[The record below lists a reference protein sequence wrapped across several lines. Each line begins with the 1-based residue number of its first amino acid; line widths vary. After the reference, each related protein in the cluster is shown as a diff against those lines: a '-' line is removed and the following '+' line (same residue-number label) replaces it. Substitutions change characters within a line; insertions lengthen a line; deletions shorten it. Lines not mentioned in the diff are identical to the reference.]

1 MMLLL
6 PMFRFFLLLLVSVR
20 SDASHLSYPG
30 PSLKR
35 GMMAQGTTGDDAW
48 WVYYNASA
56 PSVTAVSG
64 SGGGSSVGKSSSG
77 KTSSSPSKTS
87 SYSSSSYSS
96 YRGTYYTYSSYR
108 YAPSSYRPMYYS
120 SANLLLFIV
129 LYDHTYLGMNFM
141 DVEEKQYCPLNY
153 CRFINETTVNTP
165 LRRNVTIAE
174 MVRQANHTRNATT
187 LQHVWMNTYGCS
199 VNFDECLTSNATH
212 SLDMFVWMTCFT
224 YVTMLLFLFF
234 SS

>member
-1 MMLLL
+1 ML
-6 PMFRFFLLLLVSVR
+6 PVFSFFLLLLVSVR

-64 SGGGSSVGKSSSG
+64 SGGGSTGG
-77 KTSSSPSKTS
+77 KTSSSASKTS
-87 SYSSSSYSS
+87 SYSSSYSS
-96 YRGTYYTYSSYR
+96 YRGTNYAYSSYR

-120 SANLLLFIV
+120 STNLLLFIV
-129 LYDHTYLGMNFM
+129 LYDHTYLGLNFM

-199 VNFDECLTSNATH
+199 INFDECLMSDAPPH
-212 SLDMFVWMTCFT
+212 SWKTFGWIICFP
-224 YVTMLLFLFF
+224 YVMMLFF
-234 SS
+234 SFCFY